1 MSLILPK
8 NLYNVVPRI
17 CNYRSVYDKENNFI
31 GTYTGFTSKPNGTS
45 DGHIQISTL
54 EGDFWIRG
62 EGIYIEGMGIKL
74 VSDMIVD

>member
-8 NLYNVVPRI
+8 SLYNVVPRI